1 MHIYDVLSFLFGS
14 RHRPFLRSEVRS
26 KKSEVWA
33 AWRLSHCIHS
43 TILTIIGRY
52 IGVISLDRLSAVNC
66 FNSRTRELCG
76 HNFWSYLC
84 SICSLVWR
92 FQGLSSHIS
101 LPTKI
106 LNDTPS
112 TMQVSMSFHSGSMD
126 IFCLDIPTENV
137 HAAWVKAHR
146 YLHCA
151 WSVIQN
157 FWSAGRY
164 EKTNPESA
172 IPKSR
177 WNRDKIRSCAREARR
192 RAQEAFEKM
201 PKEEEILIEEEDRD
215 FEGQMKEDEE
225 RQKRQEREQSKEDET
240 SFAREVP
247 QETKEEEQT
256 QEEVPCSKETWHCLK
271 REQCVSTVTSKRQS
285 I

>member
-1 MHIYDVLSFLFGS
+1 MNHTYVHNMHIYDVLSFLFGS

-126 IFCLDIPTENV
+126 IFCWKLIDTCIV
-137 HAAWVKAHR
+137 LGVSFR
-146 YLHCA
+146 IL
-151 WSVIQN
+151 V
-157 FWSAGRY
+157 GR
-164 EKTNPESA
+164 EIWE
-172 IPKSR
+172 
-177 WNRDKIRSCAREARR
+177 DK
-192 RAQEAFEKM
+192 
-201 PKEEEILIEEEDRD
+201 PW
-215 FEGQMKEDEE
+215 
-225 RQKRQEREQSKEDET
+225 KRH
-240 SFAREVP
+240 
-247 QETKEEEQT
+247 TKEQMEQ
-256 QEEVPCSKETWHCLK
+256 
-271 REQCVSTVTSKRQS
+271 R
-285 I
+285 